1 MPHRCIYSTSDKY
14 DSYKTEFNKTLIEVE
29 EVDSGYFS
37 DTNMLDVGI
46 FTFDLNKLKDQDI
59 LIKYKNDKQEYVK
72 SLFNISNITDYE
84 NEFLNY
90 ILCDINNI
98 NYNMFAP
105 RKDYKDP
112 NKKMK
117 EYFTRWGKK
126 LTKNIFL
133 IACSANGA
141 INGKFFSG
149 TNGKILNG
157 KEELYNYL
165 VNTKGATCNIMQFDS
180 KTAALNCKMAMQN
193 PLLRLG
199 LSKLQDD

>member
-1 MPHRCIYSTSDKY
+1 
-14 DSYKTEFNKTLIEVE
+14 
-29 EVDSGYFS
+29 
-37 DTNMLDVGI
+37 
-46 FTFDLNKLKDQDI
+46 
-59 LIKYKNDKQEYVK
+59 
-72 SLFNISNITDYE
+72 
-84 NEFLNY
+84 
-90 ILCDINNI
+90 
-98 NYNMFAP
+98 
-105 RKDYKDP
+105 
-112 NKKMK
+112 MK